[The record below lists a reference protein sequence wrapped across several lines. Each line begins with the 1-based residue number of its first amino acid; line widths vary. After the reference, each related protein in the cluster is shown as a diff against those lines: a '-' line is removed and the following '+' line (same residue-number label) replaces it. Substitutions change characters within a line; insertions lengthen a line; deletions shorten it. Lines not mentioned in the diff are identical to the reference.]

1 MHVTSVQSTRMGIYP
16 VIMCGGA
23 GTRLWPASRPS
34 RPKQFIPL
42 SGNRSLFQETVLRV
56 APLSSDGGR
65 LIVVGGVAHRDAIL
79 DQLAEL
85 GVGAQILLEPEA
97 RDSAAAMAAAAA
109 WTVRMDP
116 LGINVFVASD
126 HHIPDHQAFCDAS
139 VKAAAAARSGR
150 IVTLGVRPDAPS
162 SAYGYIAPEGQ
173 GLSAVKAFVE
183 KPDAHTAERY
193 IADGYLW
200 NSGNFIVSAATLL
213 DELRHEAPAVAEAVT
228 ASLPP
233 VEAGDLVTLSP
244 AFSAAPRISIDYAVM
259 EKTRHAS
266 VLAVDFAWSDLGA
279 WDAVSAT
286 GEGDLGAFI
295 FEDVE
300 NCMAR
305 APEGVMVAAIGVRN
319 LAIIVEHDA
328 VLVCDMSRSQ
338 DVKKVVERLKTASPQ
353 HLDFAAPKS
362 ENLADGGRRLADW
375 LRMRAL
381 PLWGAAGQGQD
392 GGFAELLSLDGR
404 SVTAQ
409 RRARVQARQIHVY
422 AEAGRNGWRGPWKMM
437 VERAFRRLEA
447 DYLRP
452 DGLMRT
458 LLDEGGQPLDET
470 AMVYDQ
476 AFLMLAHA
484 SALQAGVEGDHEVNA
499 LAVRQA
505 LLEQAP
511 DQGGLIERG
520 DHPYQSNAHMH
531 LLEACLAWESAGED
545 AGWAQLADRIVALAL
560 DRFIDAE
567 GGFLREF
574 FDADWA
580 PAAGDDGRLVEPGH
594 QFEWAWLLARYARAR
609 GDDAALSAA
618 RRLYVFGRS
627 GVSCQRGV
635 AVDALND
642 DGSVR
647 NPRAR
652 LWPQTEWMKAAL
664 ILAELS
670 DDGDR
675 RDFLD
680 DAAAAQRALWLYLT
694 SDGLW
699 RDKLL
704 EKGAFID
711 EPAPASSLYHI
722 LGAYLQ
728 LQATAKT
735 VGLNTGPL
743 RLY

>member
-1 MHVTSVQSTRMGIYP
+1 MGIYP

-42 SGNRSLFQETVLRV
+42 SGNRSLFQETALRV

-79 DQLAEL
+79 SQLAEL
-85 GVGAQILLEPEA
+85 GIEAQVLLEPEA

-109 WTVRMDP
+109 WTARIDAA
-116 LGINVFVASD
+116 GINVFVASD
-126 HHIPDHQAFCDAS
+126 HHIPDHQAFRDAAL
-139 VKAAAAARSGR
+139 KAADAARAGQ
-150 IVTLGVRPDAPS
+150 IVTLGVRPDTPS
-162 SAYGYIAPEGQ
+162 SAYGYIAPQGQ
-173 GLSAVKAFVE
+173 GLSAVKTFVE

-200 NSGNFIVSAATLL
+200 NSGNFIVSATTLL
-213 DELRHEAPAVAEAVT
+213 NELRHEAPAVAAAVL
-228 ASLPP
+228 AALPP

-244 AFSAAPRISIDYAVM
+244 AFSAAPKISIDYAVM

-295 FEDVE
+295 FEDAE

-328 VLVCDMSRSQ
+328 VLVCDMNRSQ

-353 HLDFAAPKS
+353 HLDFAATKS
-362 ENLADGGRRLADW
+362 ENLADGGRRFADW

-381 PLWGAAGQGQD
+381 PLWGTAGQAQD
-392 GGFAELLSLDGR
+392 GGFAELLSQDGR
-404 SVTAQ
+404 YVTAQ

-422 AEAGRNGWRGPWKMM
+422 AEAGRNGWRGPWLTM
-437 VERAFRRLEA
+437 VQRALERLET
-447 DYLRP
+447 DYLRD

-458 LLDEGGQPLDET
+458 LLDEDGQPLDET

-476 AFLMLAHA
+476 AFLMLARA
-484 SALQAGVEGDHEVNA
+484 SALGAGVEGDHEKAA

-505 LLEQAP
+505 LLRQAP
-511 DQGGLIERG
+511 ERGGLIEKG

-545 AGWAQLADRIVALAL
+545 EGWAQLADRVVALTL
-560 DRFIDAE
+560 EKFIDAE

-580 PAAGDDGRLVEPGH
+580 PAAGEDGRVVEPGH
-594 QFEWAWLLARYARAR
+594 QFEWAWLLARYGRAR
-609 GDDAALSAA
+609 GDETALAAA
-618 RRLYVFGRS
+618 RRLYAFGRR
-627 GVSCQRGV
+627 GVAVQRQV

-642 DGSVR
+642 DGSIR
-647 NPRAR
+647 NTRAR
-652 LWPQTEWMKAAL
+652 LWPQTEWMKASL

-670 DDGDR
+670 DDGER
-675 RDFLD
+675 TAFLD
-680 DAAAAQRALWLYLT
+680 DAAAAQRALWGYLT

-704 EKGAFID
+704 ENGAFID
-711 EPAPASSLYHI
+711 EPAPASSFYHI
-722 LGAYLQ
+722 LSAYLQ
-728 LQATAKT
+728 LQATAKV
-735 VGLNTGPL
+735 VGLKIDYL
-743 RLY
+743 RLS